1 MVRVAT
7 LRDESFLAMTPLAAR
22 FVRWESHNGKY
33 SGQWK
38 PWRDGTGAQYVGRD
52 DDPTSLVQRGAIAIT
67 GVKFTQ
73 KQPHQPGGYFKL
85 NAATKRNLQS
95 CEHAEYDEY
104 E

>member
-7 LRDESFLAMTPLAAR
+7 LRGESFLAMMPLAAR

-73 KQPHQPGGYFKL
+73 KEVHATGGYFRL
-85 NAATKRNLQS
+85 NAATKNKLGS
-95 CEHAEYDEY
+95 CEDAEYGNY
-104 E
+104 K